1 MHLLSYWTN
10 ELTNLRT
17 NAFNS
22 FFPVSKSRKR
32 RRLADGKSYGGG
44 AGRITK
50 ALEHKLADSYG
61 VAIRQSSEWAKNLD
75 EGDAVKLIER
85 RCRAAFLHNIK
96 NPNDELQHGLCQ
108 TEPYSW
114 YSYQKDKY
122 VPLKQ
127 KIDPAKQIKRL
138 DPIFLEILTPMID
151 TLTNPILLRR
161 CLRGATQNA
170 NESINSVVWSILP
183 KSKYHGYRSIRGAAA
198 ISLIFFNRGR
208 SGLAE
213 FFDQVGIPVTDELL
227 GVLLGKDY
235 KRIEKTIIL
244 NDMISSNDEKNS
256 NDSKCRAK
264 RRSAEQSD
272 VVLSE
277 ATSFHA
283 SYPEEIIALEFKSN
297 ISSGTASSH
306 DPLRRV
312 IHEAFL
318 NVNRKDGSAVRN
330 YSSAQRAIERKRKTE
345 DLPLPRPTS
354 FNDILIPGELNVT
367 NGGDQFVLYDNE
379 SPNHRMIILSS
390 DDDLDCGRSLP
401 LVYCSIAGNSQAIY
415 DEMFDVILKNVYPHP
430 KSITIDFE
438 KAVKNATLGLQQ
450 LFKENN
456 DVRHLLKNFR
466 SSALI
471 PEQSVIAGLGN
482 CKLIRQTPSTTLSI
496 TMKTIILVDQFA
508 IIDTVLLVIRIPRGI
523 FMFALINNY
532 QERTI
537 QVSVGTESF

>member
-1 MHLLSYWTN
+1 
-10 ELTNLRT
+10 
-17 NAFNS
+17 
-22 FFPVSKSRKR
+22 
-32 RRLADGKSYGGG
+32 
-44 AGRITK
+44 
-50 ALEHKLADSYG
+50 
-61 VAIRQSSEWAKNLD
+61 
-75 EGDAVKLIER
+75 
-85 RCRAAFLHNIK
+85 
-96 NPNDELQHGLCQ
+96 
-108 TEPYSW
+108 
-114 YSYQKDKY
+114 
-122 VPLKQ
+122 
-127 KIDPAKQIKRL
+127 
-138 DPIFLEILTPMID
+138 
-151 TLTNPILLRR
+151 
-161 CLRGATQNA
+161 
-170 NESINSVVWSILP
+170 
-183 KSKYHGYRSIRGAAA
+183 
-198 ISLIFFNRGR
+198 
-208 SGLAE
+208 
-213 FFDQVGIPVTDELL
+213 
-227 GVLLGKDY
+227 
-235 KRIEKTIIL
+235 
-244 NDMISSNDEKNS
+244 
-256 NDSKCRAK
+256 
-264 RRSAEQSD
+264 
-272 VVLSE
+272 
-277 ATSFHA
+277 SFHA

-354 FNDILIPGELNVT
+354 FNDILIPDELNVT

-379 SPNHRMIILSS
+379 SPNHRMIILIS

-471 PEQSVIAGLGN
+471 PEQSVIAGLEN
-482 CKLIRQTPSTTLSI
+482 CKLIHQTPSTTLSI

-537 QVSVGTESF
+537 QVSVGTESFSTIFVHIDQYMNQ